1 MLTTKLKFIMLHTKT
16 YTDAN
21 GETYTDTLKDG
32 KLVKRELRDASTSV
46 TWERKGSSWL
56 CTCEDKWT
64 GEFTTEIV
72 PYPPTP
78 TYPLASEGGEQVQV
92 EC

>member
-1 MLTTKLKFIMLHTKT
+1 MLHTKT

-21 GETYTDTLKDG
+21 GETFTDTLKDG
-32 KLVKRELRDASTSV
+32 KLVKREQWDDASTLI

-56 CTCEDKWT
+56 CTFDDKRT
-64 GEFTTEIV
+64 GELTQDIV

-78 TYPLASEGGEQVQV
+78 AYPLTSEGGEQVQV